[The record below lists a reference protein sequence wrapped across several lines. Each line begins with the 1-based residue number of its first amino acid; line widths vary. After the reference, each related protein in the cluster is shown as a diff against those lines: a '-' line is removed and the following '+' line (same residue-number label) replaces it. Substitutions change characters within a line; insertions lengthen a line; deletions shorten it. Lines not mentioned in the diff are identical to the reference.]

1 MFLVGMAYGSTLEQ
15 GIAEAAELNSEYGS
29 LVINGMKASNPLTDE
44 SEYMSGALLACK
56 AAGMENSMGSG
67 NPLTNKV
74 IKVTEFTGSDDY
86 ETMIANGIM
95 PFGKNDDDN
104 LVCIRA
110 MTTYQSDNLA
120 LNERSCVREAL
131 FMDRDFRAAYSRKI
145 GTNDAPDESD
155 IKGILIA
162 RAEEWY
168 KSGLITKN
176 DKQEDVF
183 NIRVRFDADKTY
195 VEYDRFLRTPNNFIF
210 GTSNNLLYK
219 SEE

>member
-1 MFLVGMAYGSTLEQ
+1 
-15 GIAEAAELNSEYGS
+15 
-29 LVINGMKASNPLTDE
+29 
-44 SEYMSGALLACK
+44 
-56 AAGMENSMGSG
+56 
-67 NPLTNKV
+67 
-74 IKVTEFTGSDDY
+74 
-86 ETMIANGIM
+86 
-95 PFGKNDDDN
+95 
-104 LVCIRA
+104 
-110 MTTYQSDNLA
+110 
-120 LNERSCVREAL
+120 
-131 FMDRDFRAAYSRKI
+131 MDRDFRAAYSRKI